1 MCVRD
6 IYTKAASPQST
17 TDAALLQEIKQMIT
31 GRLDA
36 VDSKLASEM
45 SSKLIDR
52 DYKIELAELKDL
64 YSKLKQMNTTL
75 KEDIQGKAMII
86 ETQIKS
92 FQKETFEL
100 IKTESEL
107 LDILLYAQGF
117 NKNDLFVKLDN
128 IQEHSIDKIKSQE
141 SAIVNEIKFASDQGK
156 EFVEEIKMLMIQNA
170 NNTMQEFKIVKDNA
184 NSTRN
189 WEYVSNSMDEKRS
202 KKIFSKKKL
211 EYLEKIKKGKIHPRL
226 NFD

>member
-100 IKTESEL
+100 IKTETYM

-170 NNTMQEFKIVKDNA
+170 NNTMQEFKILKDNA

-189 WEYVSNSMDEKRS
+189 WEYVSNSMDENQNNSDKMHNECVEGMYYCVS
-202 KKIFSKKKL
+202 L
-211 EYLEKIKKGKIHPRL
+211 
-226 NFD
+226 

>member
-170 NNTMQEFKIVKDNA
+170 NNTMQEFKILKDNA

>member
-170 NNTMQEFKIVKDNA
+170 NNTMQEFKILKDNA

-189 WEYVSNSMDEKRS
+189 WEYVSNSMDENQNNS
-202 KKIFSKKKL
+202 
-211 EYLEKIKKGKIHPRL
+211 EKMHNECVEGMYYCVSL
-226 NFD
+226 